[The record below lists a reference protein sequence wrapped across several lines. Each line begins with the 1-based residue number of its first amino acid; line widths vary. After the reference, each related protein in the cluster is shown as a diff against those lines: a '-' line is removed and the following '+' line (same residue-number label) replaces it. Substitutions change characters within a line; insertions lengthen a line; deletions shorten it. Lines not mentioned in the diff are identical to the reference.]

1 MTYFRGGGGTI
12 SFLAKR
18 ITSIKKEEET
28 DWGYT
33 YLLPVL
39 PVLDQGSDK
48 YGYLSEII
56 HRQVILTFLFTC
68 GDLDR
73 FILDQF
79 T

>member
-1 MTYFRGGGGTI
+1 MAI

-18 ITSIKKEEET
+18 ITSIKREEET
-28 DWGYT
+28 HWGYT

-39 PVLDQGSDK
+39 DMGNDK

-73 FILDQF
+73 FILDQS